1 MQAVDHRLRVAAI
14 NFLNPAPL
22 MWDFEHEPRSSELAK
37 RYEVHLTKPAL
48 CADELLDGR
57 ADLGL
62 IPIASLA
69 ESLAIVPGCA
79 IASLKRVRSI
89 QLIVKLRGHAEDL
102 DEVLRAIRSVAAD
115 TASRSSVAYAQIIF
129 RRFLG
134 TDPEFIPHPADAP
147 AMLAQAD
154 AALLIGDP
162 ALLAVESRK
171 EIERVC
177 GPCVWLDL
185 AEQWVARTQLPW
197 VAAVW
202 AVRPE
207 ALGAANVLPQTLVED
222 LQRSR
227 DAGLSNVQRLVDEW
241 TGRIAIPAETIRDYL
256 TRNIHYSLSPECV
269 ESVRMFRAYAAEL
282 GVLPETTLR
291 FL

>member
-1 MQAVDHRLRVAAI
+1 MNRRLRVAAI

-22 MWDFEHEPRSSELAK
+22 MWDFDHPPRNAELAE
-37 RYEVHLTKPAL
+37 RYDVHLTKPSL
-48 CADELLDGR
+48 CADELLSAR

-62 IPIASLA
+62 IPIASLT

-79 IASLKRVRSI
+79 IASLNQVRSI
-89 QLIVKLRGHAEDL
+89 QLVVKARDQKENPDDQLKAVRT
-102 DEVLRAIRSVAAD
+102 VATD
-115 TASRSSVAYAQIIF
+115 SASRSSVAYAEILF

-134 TDPEFIPHPADAP
+134 ANPKFVPHAADPV
-147 AMLAQAD
+147 AMLANAD

-162 ALLAVESRK
+162 ALLALENR
-171 EIERVC
+171 EAIERTC

-185 AEQWVARTQLPW
+185 AEQWTMRTGLPW

-207 ALGAANVLPQTLVED
+207 ALEETEIANVLVDD

-227 DAGLSNVQRLVDEW
+227 DAGLRNVDRLVDEW
-241 TGRIAIPAETIRDYL
+241 SGRIPVPAETIRTYL
-256 TRNIHYSLSPECV
+256 TRNIHYTLSPECM
-269 ESVRMFRAYAAEL
+269 ESIRRFRAYAAEL
-282 GVLPETTLR
+282 GALPGTSLR

>member
-1 MQAVDHRLRVAAI
+1 VAAI

-37 RYEVHLTKPAL
+37 RYEVHLTQPAL
-48 CADELLDGR
+48 CADELLNGR

-69 ESLAIVPGCA
+69 ESLAIVPDCA

-89 QLIVKLRGHAEDL
+89 QLIVKLRGHSESTDQI
-102 DEVLRAIRSVAAD
+102 LRAVRSVAAD
-115 TASRSSVAYAQIIF
+115 TASRSSVAYAQVIF

-134 TDPEFIPHPADAP
+134 TDPEFVPHPADAP

-162 ALLAVESRK
+162 ALLALENRQD
-171 EIERVC
+171 IERVC

-185 AEQWVARTQLPW
+185 AEQWVVRTQLPW

-207 ALGAANVLPQTLVED
+207 ALASASVLPQALIED

-241 TGRIAIPAETIRDYL
+241 SGRIAIPAETIRAYL

-269 ESVRMFRAYAAEL
+269 ESIRMFRAYAAEL
-282 GVLPETTLR
+282 EVLPKTTLR